1 MVCKFCGNTIEDS
14 SEFCFICGNKIIKDE
29 APAEAVF
36 TQPVPAEVPVVTAE
50 APAVEPQAVYA
61 PQGAPVY
68 TQQAPIYAQQVYVQQ
83 IAEPKKA
90 KKAKKQKAVK
100 PMRENRVLEF
110 SMAGL
115 FIGIVAS
122 FLLADK
128 VALVLSG
135 CFFAGIVL
143 GMIFKRKTY
152 VESLDELEIEEEY
165 EEAVSLDYTAYESE
179 EPEAEIITAE

>member
-1 MVCKFCGNTIEDS
+1 MDYIWIVLVALSAILLAINGKRVNKAEHPNTYKKAKK
-14 SEFCFICGNKIIKDE
+14 G
-29 APAEAVF
+29 
-36 TQPVPAEVPVVTAE
+36 
-50 APAVEPQAVYA
+50 
-61 PQGAPVY
+61 
-68 TQQAPIYAQQVYVQQ
+68 
-83 IAEPKKA
+83 KKA

-110 SMAGL
+110 SMTGL

-128 VALVLSG
+128 VALSG